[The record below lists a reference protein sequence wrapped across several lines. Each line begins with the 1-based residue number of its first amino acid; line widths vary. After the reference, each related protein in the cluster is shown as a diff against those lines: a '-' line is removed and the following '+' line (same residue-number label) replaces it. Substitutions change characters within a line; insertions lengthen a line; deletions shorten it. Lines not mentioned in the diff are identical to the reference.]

1 VAILCHTYRVAR
13 IGGARFTALLPTTPH
28 GANIITNERVPT
40 MTTTTTPRTLAELA
54 EIVEA
59 FTAEFDA
66 RPPLRDKFDIIANR
80 LGVAPECTGNPAT
93 AEQSTTHTPKTGLSV
108 QFYSVN
114 PAHRAEND
122 LLDAYYVAQ
131 WRGAEYRGHVVVST
145 RGYHSDNPNG
155 FMAFDRSS
163 YTATLPDGCRQ
174 LVAKLLTNAIVGSGV
189 TVDQLAYQRQQMNT
203 FHAVSAELY
212 KAKRAMGDAHRA
224 MNGGR

>member
-1 VAILCHTYRVAR
+1 MT
-13 IGGARFTALLPTTPH
+13 
-28 GANIITNERVPT
+28 
-40 MTTTTTPRTLAELA
+40 TTTTTPRTIAELA

-93 AEQSTTHTPKTGLSV
+93 AEQSTTHTPKAGLTV

-114 PAHRAEND
+114 PAHRGENYI
-122 LLDAYYVAQ
+122 LDAYYVAQ
-131 WRGAEYRGHVVVST
+131 WRGAEYRGHVVIST
-145 RGYHSDNPNG
+145 QGYHSDAPGG

-163 YTATLPDGCRQ
+163 YSATLPQGCRQ
-174 LVAKLLTNAIVGSGV
+174 LVAELVKGAIVGSGV
-189 TVDQLAYQRQQMNT
+189 TVDQLAYQRGNMNT
-203 FHAVSAELY
+203 FHAVHAELY
-212 KAKRAMGDAHRA
+212 KATRAMDDARRA